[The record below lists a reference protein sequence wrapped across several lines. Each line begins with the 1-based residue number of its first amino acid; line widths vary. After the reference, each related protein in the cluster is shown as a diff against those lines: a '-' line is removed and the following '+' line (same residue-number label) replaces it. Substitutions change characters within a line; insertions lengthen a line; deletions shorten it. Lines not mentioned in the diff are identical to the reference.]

1 MRLLAVT
8 VACLAMLS
16 LSACLSPP
24 GPGDNTVPPEEFAN
38 WTPYETI
45 KQQLEGVPCQVE
57 SIGMGTSEN
66 FLPLANASWEQG
78 GTQEIDIRGNLL
90 YAARPNG
97 IAIVDIKDPL
107 NPVVL
112 SNYTDSGYPLDVK
125 VSPDNMT
132 ALIGMGQGIDLV
144 DVRNPEEPVRVGMW
158 LFPGIA
164 AGIHDPIEN
173 AHMLF
178 TAAIAGEQWVF
189 LAPNTNT
196 GVWILK
202 MTGTPDERN
211 LTLVTQTLP
220 VQGGAL
226 GPHDMVVQ
234 YDDVLKTHLLYSADG
249 YHGWSVWDVSD
260 PAEPMIVGGIVRPE
274 SGYLHTI
281 QATHMNNR
289 RIVMTIAEVG
299 ANFMQ
304 VYDATN
310 LRAPILLASWQ
321 VGNPSESQ
329 HNFNIV
335 QGQAYLA
342 HYAQGIYVF
351 DLGELPATP
360 SQAIVN
366 FPPVAHW
373 AGREGA
379 SFWDIVMKDGV
390 LYGSDMRNGV
400 DVFAYGCI
408 VPGEP
413 TFSSIN

>member
-1 MRLLAVT
+1 MRVLVLAI
-8 VACLAMLS
+8 ACLS
-16 LSACLSPP
+16 LSACLSAPE
-24 GPGDNTVPPEEFAN
+24 PGDNTVPADELAG
-38 WTPYETI
+38 WTVYDAI
-45 KQQLEGVPCQVE
+45 KSQIEDVPCQVE
-57 SIGMGTSEN
+57 TIGPGTSEN
-66 FLPLANASWEQG
+66 FLGLADATWEQG
-78 GTQEIDIRGNLL
+78 GTQEIEIRGSLL
-90 YAARPNG
+90 FAARPNG
-97 IAIVDIKDPL
+97 IAIVDITDPL
-107 NPVVL
+107 HPVIL

-132 ALIGMGQGIDLV
+132 ALIGMGEGIDLV
-144 DVRNPEEPVRVGMW
+144 DVRNPEEPMRVGKW

-164 AGIHDPIEN
+164 AGVHDPIEN

-202 MTGTPDERN
+202 LEGSPDERR

-220 VQGGAL
+220 VQGGPL

-249 YHGWSVWDVSD
+249 YHGWSVWDVSN
-260 PAEPMIVGGIVRPE
+260 PAEPMIIGGFVRPE

-310 LRAPILLASWQ
+310 LRTPVLLASWQ

-351 DLGELPATP
+351 DLSELPATP
-360 SQAIVN
+360 SQAVVN

-379 SFWDIVMKDGV
+379 SFWDIVMKDGL
-390 LYGSDMRNGV
+390 LYASDMRNGV

-408 VPGEP
+408 VPGEA
-413 TFSSIN
+413 TFTSIN